1 MNTANTQTSS
11 NNRPAFEIF
20 YVEERKADKHL
31 AAIMGKTVAA
41 NESERI
47 WHKVGV
53 AFVTPKGHLSLMIGP
68 KGDSA
73 QKRYLCFASSSMEK
87 ARQNPEATRLPVA
100 DLFEMEEG
108 TNIDFQR
115 KAGVAF
121 LNQDESFSLI
131 LGDRGDPEQL
141 RYQLRGTTTKPR
153 RGQTYTRQPQTPL
166 DPAPESRE
174 ETSASKATVVRRR
187 PKVNMADFVA
197 A

>member
-1 MNTANTQTSS
+1 M
-11 NNRPAFEIF
+11 
-20 YVEERKADKHL
+20 EERKADQHL

-68 KGDSA
+68 KGDPA
-73 QKRYLCFASSSMEK
+73 QKRYLFIASSSMEK
-87 ARQNPEATRLPVA
+87 ARQNPGATRLPVA

-108 TNIDFQR
+108 NSIDFQR

-141 RYQLRGTTTKPR
+141 RYQLRGTKPR
-153 RGQTYTRQPQTPL
+153 RN
-166 DPAPESRE
+166 PAWRRSEESAAPKAAE
-174 ETSASKATVVRRR
+174 APTAEASEPVAQKKTVVRRR
-187 PKVNMADFVA
+187 NQAEA
-197 A
+197 AAA

>member
-11 NNRPAFEIF
+11 SNRPAFEIF
-20 YVEERKADKHL
+20 YVEERKADQHL

-68 KGDSA
+68 KGDPA
-73 QKRYLCFASSSMEK
+73 QKRYLFIASSSMEK
-87 ARQNPEATRLPVA
+87 ARQNPGATRLPVA

-108 TNIDFQR
+108 NSIDFQR

-141 RYQLRGTTTKPR
+141 RYQLRGTKPR
-153 RGQTYTRQPQTPL
+153 RN
-166 DPAPESRE
+166 PAWRRSEESAAPRAAE
-174 ETSASKATVVRRR
+174 APRAEASEPVAQKKTVVRRR
-187 PKVNMADFVA
+187 KQTEA
-197 A
+197 AAA

>member
-1 MNTANTQTSS
+1 M
-11 NNRPAFEIF
+11 
-20 YVEERKADKHL
+20 EERKADAHL

-68 KGDSA
+68 KGDPA
-73 QKRYLCFASSSMEK
+73 QKRYLFIASSSMEK

-108 TNIDFQR
+108 NSIDFQR

-187 PKVNMADFVA
+187 SKVNMADFVA

>member
-11 NNRPAFEIF
+11 SNRPAFEIF
-20 YVEERKADKHL
+20 YVEERKADQHL

-68 KGDSA
+68 KGDPA
-73 QKRYLCFASSSMEK
+73 QKRYLFIASSSMEK
-87 ARQNPEATRLPVA
+87 ARQNPGATRLPVA
-100 DLFEMEEG
+100 DLFEMDEG
-108 TNIDFQR
+108 NSIDFQR

-141 RYQLRGTTTKPR
+141 RYQLRGATGSR
-153 RGQTYTRQPQTPL
+153 RGQTQSR
-166 DPAPESRE
+166 PAPAYLERAVHNQTE
-174 ETSASKATVVRRR
+174 PQPPKATVVRRR